1 VTLAARAAGVVR
13 LTHPFPSL
21 LDGIATAVF
30 ALVAGALPADAL
42 RLGVAM
48 TSIQVAIG
56 TVNDLVDAPADA
68 VAKPAKPI
76 PSGLVPA
83 GVGRLVAG
91 IAVGV
96 AVVLSIPSGWG
107 TVALGLVCLAVGL
120 TYDFA
125 LKGTAWSW
133 LPFAVG
139 IPLLPVFA
147 WYGAVGTLPATFAVL
162 IPTAVAAGAAL
173 AIGNAIADLERDE
186 ASGVTS
192 IATALDAERAWRAQV
207 VLLGAVG
214 LAAFVSAAVL
224 GATPGQLAIVA
235 VAAVVPFA
243 AALAGR
249 GRSPGGRERAWEAEA
264 VGVALL
270 AVAWIWVAMA

>member
-1 VTLAARAAGVVR
+1 M
-13 LTHPFPSL
+13 
-21 LDGIATAVF
+21 F
-30 ALVAGALPADAL
+30 ALVAGALPVDAL

-48 TSIQVAIG
+48 TSIQIAIG
-56 TVNDLVDAPADA
+56 AVNDLVDAPADA
-68 VAKPAKPI
+68 IAKPAKPI

-83 GVGRLVAG
+83 RAARLLAT

-120 TYDFA
+120 TYDLA

-147 WYGAVGTLPATFAVL
+147 WYGAVGMLPAPFAVL

-192 IATALDAERAWRAQV
+192 IATALGAERAWRAQV
-207 VLLGAVG
+207 VLLIAVG
-214 LAAFVSAAVL
+214 LAALVSAAVL
-224 GATPGQLAIVA
+224 RATLAQLAIVA
-235 VAAVVPFA
+235 LAAVLPVAAAV
-243 AALAGR
+243 AGR

-264 VGVALL
+264 IGVALL
-270 AVAWIWVAMA
+270 AVAWIWVAIA

>member
-1 VTLAARAAGVVR
+1 M
-13 LTHPFPSL
+13 
-21 LDGIATAVF
+21 F
-30 ALVAGALPADAL
+30 ALVAGALPVDAL

-48 TSIQVAIG
+48 TSIQIAIG
-56 TVNDLVDAPADA
+56 GVNDLVDAPADA
-68 VAKPAKPI
+68 IAKPAKPI

-83 GVGRLVAG
+83 RAARLLAM

-120 TYDFA
+120 TYDLA

-147 WYGAVGTLPATFAVL
+147 WYGAVGMLPAPFAVL

-192 IATALDAERAWRAQV
+192 IATALGAERAWRAQV
-207 VLLGAVG
+207 VLLIAVG
-214 LAAFVSAAVL
+214 LAALVSAAVL
-224 GATPGQLAIVA
+224 RATLAQLAIVA
-235 VAAVVPFA
+235 LAAVLPVAAAV
-243 AALAGR
+243 AGR

-264 VGVALL
+264 IGVALL
-270 AVAWIWVAMA
+270 AVAWIWVAIA

>member
-1 VTLAARAAGVVR
+1 
-13 LTHPFPSL
+13 
-21 LDGIATAVF
+21 
-30 ALVAGALPADAL
+30 
-42 RLGVAM
+42 M

-56 TVNDLVDAPADA
+56 MVNDLVDAPADA
-68 VAKPAKPI
+68 IAKPAKPI

-83 GVGRLVAG
+83 RAARLLAM

-120 TYDFA
+120 TYDLA

-147 WYGAVGTLPATFAVL
+147 WYGAVGMLPAPFAVL

-192 IATALDAERAWRAQV
+192 IATALGAERAWRAQV
-207 VLLGAVG
+207 VLLIAVG
-214 LAAFVSAAVL
+214 LAALVSAAVL
-224 GATPGQLAIVA
+224 RATLAQLAIVA
-235 VAAVVPFA
+235 LAAVLPVAAAV
-243 AALAGR
+243 AGR

-264 VGVALL
+264 IGVALL
-270 AVAWIWVAMA
+270 AVAWIWVAIA

>member
-1 VTLAARAAGVVR
+1 M
-13 LTHPFPSL
+13 
-21 LDGIATAVF
+21 F
-30 ALVAGALPADAL
+30 ALVAGALPVDAL

-48 TSIQVAIG
+48 TSIQIAIG
-56 TVNDLVDAPADA
+56 AVNDLVDAPADA
-68 VAKPAKPI
+68 IAKPAKPI

-83 GVGRLVAG
+83 RAARLLAM

-120 TYDFA
+120 TYDLA

-147 WYGAVGTLPATFAVL
+147 WYGAVGMLPAPFAVL

-192 IATALDAERAWRAQV
+192 IATALGAERAWRAQV
-207 VLLGAVG
+207 VLLIAVG
-214 LAAFVSAAVL
+214 LAALVSAAVL
-224 GATPGQLAIVA
+224 RATLAQLAIVA
-235 VAAVVPFA
+235 LAAVLPVAAAV
-243 AALAGR
+243 AGR

-264 VGVALL
+264 IGVALL
-270 AVAWIWVAMA
+270 AVAWIWVAIA

>member
-76 PSGLVPA
+76 PSGLVPP

-214 LAAFVSAAVL
+214 LAAFVSAAAL

>member
-1 VTLAARAAGVVR
+1 M
-13 LTHPFPSL
+13 
-21 LDGIATAVF
+21 F
-30 ALVAGALPADAL
+30 ALVAGALPVDAL

-48 TSIQVAIG
+48 TSIQIAIG
-56 TVNDLVDAPADA
+56 GVNDLVDAPADA
-68 VAKPAKPI
+68 IAKPAKPI

-83 GVGRLVAG
+83 RAARLLAMIAG
-91 IAVGV
+91 GV
-96 AVVLSIPSGWG
+96 AVVLSISSGWG

-120 TYDFA
+120 TYDLA

-147 WYGAVGTLPATFAVL
+147 WYGAVGMLPAPFAVL

-192 IATALDAERAWRAQV
+192 IATALGAERAWRAQV
-207 VLLGAVG
+207 VLLIAVG
-214 LAAFVSAAVL
+214 LAALVSAAVL
-224 GATPGQLAIVA
+224 RATLAQLAIVA
-235 VAAVVPFA
+235 LAAVLPVAAAV
-243 AALAGR
+243 AGR

-264 VGVALL
+264 IGVALL
-270 AVAWIWVAMA
+270 AVAWIWVAIA

>member
-1 VTLAARAAGVVR
+1 
-13 LTHPFPSL
+13 
-21 LDGIATAVF
+21 
-30 ALVAGALPADAL
+30 
-42 RLGVAM
+42 M

-68 VAKPAKPI
+68 IAKPAKPI

-83 GVGRLVAG
+83 RAARLLAT

-120 TYDFA
+120 TYDLA

-147 WYGAVGTLPATFAVL
+147 WYGAVGMLPAPFAVL

-192 IATALDAERAWRAQV
+192 IATALGAERAWRAQV
-207 VLLGAVG
+207 VLLIAVG
-214 LAAFVSAAVL
+214 LAALVSAAVL
-224 GATPGQLAIVA
+224 RATLAQLAIVA
-235 VAAVVPFA
+235 LAAVLPVAAAV
-243 AALAGR
+243 AGR

-264 VGVALL
+264 IGVALL
-270 AVAWIWVAMA
+270 AVAWIWVAIA

>member
-1 VTLAARAAGVVR
+1 MVR

-30 ALVAGALPADAL
+30 ALVAGALPGDAL

-48 TSIQVAIG
+48 TAIQVAIG

-68 VAKPAKPI
+68 IAKPAKPI
-76 PSGLVPA
+76 PAGLVAA
-83 GVGRLVAG
+83 GAARLVAG
-91 IAVGV
+91 IAAAV
-96 AVVLSIPSGWG
+96 AVALSIPSGWG

-120 TYDFA
+120 TYDLA

-147 WYGAVGTLPATFAVL
+147 WYGAAGTLPAPFAVL

-173 AIGNAIADLERDE
+173 AIGNAIVDLERDE
-186 ASGVTS
+186 ATGVTS
-192 IATALDAERAWRAQV
+192 IATALGAVRAWRAQV

-224 GATPGQLAIVA
+224 AATPGQLAIVG
-235 VAAVVPFA
+235 VAAVVPVA

-249 GRSPGGRERAWEAEA
+249 GRSPVGRERAWEAEA
-264 VGVALL
+264 IGVALL